1 MKYPEHVVTQPDLS
15 RLNLQLSVTI
25 DGEKSQALLQL
36 LRSPSFKNLTSILLY
51 ATQRRTVDQIAQ
63 LLTQNGIKA

>member
-1 MKYPEHVVTQPDLS
+1 MT
-15 RLNLQLSVTI
+15 R
-25 DGEKSQALLQL
+25 DGEKTQALLQL

-63 LLTQNGIKA
+63 LLTQNGIKSQSYHAGKTDDQRQYI